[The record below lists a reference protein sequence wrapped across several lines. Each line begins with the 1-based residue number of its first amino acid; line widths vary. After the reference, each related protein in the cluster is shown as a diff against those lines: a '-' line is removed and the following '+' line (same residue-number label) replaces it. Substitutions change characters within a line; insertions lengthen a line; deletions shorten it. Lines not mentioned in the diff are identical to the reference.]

1 MIDFSLEK
9 DFTSYKKG
17 DQIFTEGDD
26 GDVMFGL
33 VSGEVELRVN
43 GRYLATIMDNEI
55 FGEMAL
61 LDSAERSATAIA
73 IKASTVAVIS
83 KERFLEM
90 VKANPDFALEVMSTL
105 AQRLRVEL
113 KLHSI

>member
-1 MIDFSLEK
+1 
-9 DFTSYKKG
+9 
-17 DQIFTEGDD
+17 
-26 GDVMFGL
+26 MFGL
-33 VSGEVELRVN
+33 ISGEVELRVN

-61 LDSAERSATAIA
+61 LDSTDRSASEIA
-73 IKASTVAVIS
+73 VKPSTLAVIT

-90 VKANPDFALEVMSTL
+90 VKENPDFALAAMSTL
-105 AQRLRVEL
+105 ASRLRVEL

>member
-1 MIDFSLEK
+1 MIDFSKEK
-9 DFTSYKKG
+9 DFSSYKKG
-17 DQIFTEGDD
+17 DQVFSEGDD
-26 GDVMFGL
+26 GDVMYGL

-43 GRYLATIMDNEI
+43 GRYLATIMENEI

-61 LDSAERSATAIA
+61 MDNSERSASAIA
-73 IKASTVAVIS
+73 IKPSTVAVIS
-83 KERFLEM
+83 KDRFLEM

>member
-9 DFTSYKKG
+9 EFTSYKKG

-26 GDVMFGL
+26 GDVMFGM

-43 GRYLATIMDNEI
+43 GRYLATIMENEI

-61 LDSAERSATAIA
+61 LDMAQRSATAIA
-73 IKASTVAVIS
+73 VKPSTVAVTS
-83 KERFLEM
+83 KECFLGL

>member
-9 DFTSYKKG
+9 DFISYKKG

-26 GDVMFGL
+26 G
-33 VSGEVELRVN
+33 
-43 GRYLATIMDNEI
+43 
-55 FGEMAL
+55 EMAL
-61 LDSAERSATAIA
+61 MDSTERSATAIA
-73 IKASTVAVIS
+73 IKPSTVAVIS
-83 KERFLEM
+83 RERFLEM
-90 VKANPDFALEVMSTL
+90 VKDNPDFALEVMSTL

>member
-26 GDVMFGL
+26 G
-33 VSGEVELRVN
+33 
-43 GRYLATIMDNEI
+43 
-55 FGEMAL
+55 EMAL
-61 LDSAERSATAIA
+61 MDSTERSATAIA
-73 IKASTVAVIS
+73 IKPSTVAVIS
-83 KERFLEM
+83 RERFLEM
-90 VKANPDFALEVMSTL
+90 VKDNPDFALEVMSTL

>member
-1 MIDFSLEK
+1 
-9 DFTSYKKG
+9 
-17 DQIFTEGDD
+17 
-26 GDVMFGL
+26 MFGL
-33 VSGEVELRVN
+33 ISGEVELRVN

-61 LDSAERSATAIA
+61 LDSTDRSASEIA
-73 IKASTVAVIS
+73 VKPSTLAVIT

-90 VKANPDFALEVMSTL
+90 VKENPDFALAVMSTL
-105 AQRLRVEL
+105 ASRLRVEL

>member
-9 DFTSYKKG
+9 DFLSFKKG
-17 DQIFTEGDD
+17 DLIFSEGDD
-26 GDVMFGL
+26 GDVMYGL

-43 GRYLATIMDNEI
+43 GRYLSTIMENEI

-61 LDSAERSATAIA
+61 LDNSARSASAIA
-73 IKASTVAVIS
+73 IKPATVAVIS
-83 KERFLEM
+83 KDRFLEM
-90 VKANPDFALEVMSTL
+90 VKANPDFSLEVMSTL